1 MNREPLCLTDA
12 RSVAEE
18 DLQEREL
25 CLNPKD
31 AGDDGARFFMW
42 SVKPPAQANQH
53 QWYYFSKMTPE
64 EVLLFKIY
72 DSKLVGTARRT
83 PHTAFESP
91 EDSGP
96 PRQSLELRCL
106 VFWEDQ

>member
-1 MNREPLCLTDA
+1 
-12 RSVAEE
+12 
-18 DLQEREL
+18 
-25 CLNPKD
+25 
-31 AGDDGARFFMW
+31 MW